1 MELTPNMLAQI
12 AEELRTKFLTSDLPS
27 QVLPSQEAD
36 RFIDMLID
44 QSTLLREVEVYRTDY
59 RSGERALIDLADP
72 VTVAA
77 TENPTTEETGKPTV
91 TTATYTCNKIKSAFF
106 LTWEDLNWTIER
118 GDFEDTVVR
127 LWNKRM
133 SMDLEMLGLHG
144 DADKYA
150 APATAYEK
158 LVDIDDGWVSILLDN
173 AAQTHVVDVHDP
185 TTGDPVAIET
195 SIWQKAYNALPE
207 KYKVNRGA
215 LRWIVAPRIVSD
227 YRYYLASRNTDL
239 GDAMIAGTPT
249 LTPVG
254 ISILE
259 VPLMPFNLGTG
270 ADETV
275 LLLTDP
281 RNLMFVIHREL
292 RLAREVKMLEDKI
305 WFAGFGYVDYVVLNL
320 DAVVIVKGLKA
331 NDSI

>member
-1 MELTPNMLAQI
+1 MELTPNMLSQI

-27 QVLPSQEAD
+27 QVLPQEDAD
-36 RFIDMLID
+36 RFIDMLVD
-44 QSTLLREVEVYRTDY
+44 QSALLKYVDVYRTNY
-59 RSGERALIDLADP
+59 RSGERAMIDLTDP
-72 VTVAA
+72 VTQAA

-91 TTATYTCNKIKSAFF
+91 TTAQYTCNKIKSAFF

-133 SMDLEMLGLHG
+133 SMDMEMLGLHG

-158 LVDIDDGWVSILLDN
+158 LVDIDDGWISWLLDN
-173 AAQTHVVDVHDP
+173 PGETHVVDVHSG
-185 TTGDPVAIET
+185 GDPVSIET
-195 SIWQKAYNALPE
+195 SIWQKAYNALPD
-207 KYKVNRGA
+207 KYKAATAN

-239 GDAMIAGTPT
+239 GDAMIAGSPT
-249 LTPVG
+249 ITPVG

-270 ADETV
+270 SNETV

-292 RLAREVKMLEDKI
+292 RLAREVKVLEDRV
-305 WFAGFGYVDYVVLNL
+305 WFAGFGYVDFVVLNP

-331 NDSI
+331 NDAI